1 MSEQSLVGTWRLVSY
16 QAQDED
22 GNVTYPFGQDV
33 DGFLIYTPDGHVAA
47 QLGKANR
54 SGAIEGRW
62 ADASADA
69 IAAAARDYYAYC
81 GTYHV
86 GREEV
91 VHTVAVSL
99 IPNWIGSDQVRR
111 FSFQGDRLTLATP
124 PLPIDGRLQVAT
136 LVWER
141 A

>member
-1 MSEQSLVGTWRLVSY
+1 MSEQSLVGTWRLCSY

-22 GNVTYPFGQDV
+22 GNVTYPFGQDAV
-33 DGFLIYTPDGHVAA
+33 GFLIYTPDGHVAA

-91 VHTVAVSL
+91 VHKVAVSL

>member
-22 GNVTYPFGQDV
+22 GNVSYPFGQDAV
-33 DGFLIYTPDGHVAA
+33 GFIIYTPDGYVAA

-91 VHTVAVSL
+91 VHKVAVSL

-124 PLPIDGRLQVAT
+124 PLPIDGRQQVAT

>member
-22 GNVTYPFGQDV
+22 GNVSYPFGQDAV
-33 DGFLIYTPDGHVAA
+33 GFIIYTPDGYVAA

-91 VHTVAVSL
+91 VHKVAVSL